1 MSRKLLCLPVG
12 DFSRRGEQILGL
24 SHFHAPCSS
33 FWNLCILLFEN
44 LVASV
49 GVTVANI
56 LNALM
61 FGVSESVLIPLS
73 HLSDN
78 DILESPL

>member
-1 MSRKLLCLPVG
+1 MLLYIPIG
-12 DFSRRGEQILGL
+12 DFYRHGEQILGF

-44 LVASV
+44 VIARV

-56 LNALM
+56 LKTLKS
-61 FGVSESVLIPLS
+61 GVSESVFIPLS
-73 HLSDN
+73 HLNNN